1 MWKKNNEN
9 GNDVPPTLSVAKNKP
24 RVPISNMD
32 GGAPSPRAGKIPQ
45 SSSASN
51 ISSDMIF
58 AGDIRGSADITI
70 AGRFE
75 GTIELPNNT
84 VTIQHPSSAKA
95 TIKAKKIIVYG
106 TVQGNLY
113 GIELTHVMDS
123 GSVTGDIKSPHVVLD
138 KGCWFNGSVEMQKK
152 KEETRKTKE
161 SAADDDHKRPA
172 QSGPAAQPAGP
183 KPQFTAPSGPS

>member
-9 GNDVPPTLSVAKNKP
+9 GNDVPPTLAAAQSKP
-24 RVPISNMD
+24 RVPAMD
-32 GGAPSPRAGKIPQ
+32 SGAPAPRAGKIPQ
-45 SSSASN
+45 ASSASN
-51 ISSDMIF
+51 ISSDIAF

-95 TIKAKKIIVYG
+95 TIKARKIIVYG

-152 KEETRKTKE
+152 KEESRKAKE
-161 SAADDDHKRPA
+161 PSPDADHKRPA
-172 QSGPAAQPAGP
+172 QTAPPAAQQPAAGS
-183 KPQFTAPSGPS
+183 KPQFTA